1 MSTHAMSGQANLD
14 PLFVHR
20 PSSNNCLTLIFHIFR
35 RSLTLRLQQTLKG
48 IRIQWKDYQQGQT
61 ATTSASPSPYLHS
74 HPLSDMCVHLSCNKQ
89 MPLLQFQF
97 DTTLLIS
104 YSASFFFCYL
114 TTESLWMW
122 SYWFVL
128 CGCFLLPGSKATAL
142 ECLEAMACGLYSELF
157 TLIISL
163 INRLVLSW
171 NVILTFT

>member
-104 YSASFFFCYL
+104 YSASFFFVIWQQSHCECEVIDLSFVGAFYCQDPKLQPWSVWKPWHVDSTLNSSLLSYL
-114 TTESLWMW
+114 W
-122 SYWFVL
+122 
-128 CGCFLLPGSKATAL
+128 
-142 ECLEAMACGLYSELF
+142 
-157 TLIISL
+157 
-163 INRLVLSW
+163 
-171 NVILTFT
+171 